1 MAKSQELIEI
11 ENGIHFGA
19 SSQGILEVTKEAVE
33 PDSMNQAYD
42 HHGKPWSRW
51 GINNDHAQKVIDE
64 NMQETASAG
73 ALRFKRSAHYGKG
86 LFFYKTSVDKKG
98 REQIT
103 VMDKKELPP
112 EMREFM
118 RRSDIENFS
127 QGIIADFEWWNQY
140 YCQYILDKAG
150 KVYRVKWQR
159 AKDVRKEKRDRATG
173 EIKNF
178 YLSGSWPDPQQGEYA
193 RIPAYDRFSEHPA
206 PNGIYCHCLVSIDKD
221 YYITP
226 EWQSNMKWLQIAR
239 RIPDWILSNINNSIN
254 IKYHVKIPQEY
265 FEKLHPRERYA
276 NDQEWEAA
284 MKKEEKELKE
294 NIDKMLTGT
303 KNVSKVFYSKIA
315 LDEEGKPYPGW
326 EIIVLENKIQDGA
339 WLNAY
344 GTAAAAICTAH
355 GVQPSLA
362 GLILSNGLGTGSA
375 SDTREQF
382 NLHMQLYTVVGR
394 QTTLEWFDFVKERNG
409 WPDDINIGYR
419 DIILQTMDKAKSG
432 NEVQNEQSPTS
443 DKPESPP
450 NNESTNGQPD

>member
-1 MAKSQELIEI
+1 
-11 ENGIHFGA
+11 
-19 SSQGILEVTKEAVE
+19 
-33 PDSMNQAYD
+33 
-42 HHGKPWSRW
+42 
-51 GINNDHAQKVIDE
+51 
-64 NMQETASAG
+64 
-73 ALRFKRSAHYGKG
+73 
-86 LFFYKTSVDKKG
+86 
-98 REQIT
+98 
-103 VMDKKELPP
+103 
-112 EMREFM
+112 
-118 RRSDIENFS
+118 
-127 QGIIADFEWWNQY
+127 
-140 YCQYILDKAG
+140 
-150 KVYRVKWQR
+150 
-159 AKDVRKEKRDRATG
+159 
-173 EIKNF
+173 
-178 YLSGSWPDPQQGEYA
+178 
-193 RIPAYDRFSEHPA
+193 
-206 PNGIYCHCLVSIDKD
+206 
-221 YYITP
+221 
-226 EWQSNMKWLQIAR
+226 
-239 RIPDWILSNINNSIN
+239 
-254 IKYHVKIPQEY
+254 
-265 FEKLHPRERYA
+265 
-276 NDQEWEAA
+276 
-284 MKKEEKELKE
+284 
-294 NIDKMLTGT
+294 MLTGT